1 MNKPRNKQE
10 QRYRQA
16 GTVRK
21 VLHNEMSNTR
31 DEKAYKEFKAPPY
44 MIRKRNDDVIV
55 NSMQEV
61 DFSELLIPMI
71 AVYDNPKD
79 YPGSYVARVYD
90 IDIPTNVVMV
100 KSALQEIEEDIKTH
114 IGKEFFRRGKEDDE
128 TLVGVWM

>member
-21 VLHNEMSNTR
+21 VLHNQMSKVR
-31 DEKAYKEFKAPPY
+31 DKEAYKDFKRPPY
-44 MIRKRNDDVIV
+44 MTGKRNDDVIV

-61 DFSELLIPMI
+61 DLGELLVPMI

-79 YPGSYVARVYD
+79 YQGSFVARIYD

-100 KSALQEIEEDIKTH
+100 KNTLQEMEEDIKIHT
-114 IGKEFFRRGKEDDE
+114 GKEFFGRGKEDDE